1 VSTASGGSDR
11 PWRIGREG
19 SQNALELVLIE
30 RTYVLPWAQFL
41 YAEGRDDEVRLI
53 FATHDV
59 VVRGAGLQGLLTD
72 LAANRLAGLSEPVR
86 AERFASTTCRC
97 VREVVVT
104 RVGSGC

>member
-1 VSTASGGSDR
+1 MASVGSER

-30 RTYVLPWAQFL
+30 KTYVLPWAQFL

-59 VVRGAGLQGLLTD
+59 LVRGAGLEGLLTD
-72 LAANRLAGLSEPVR
+72 LAANRLVGLSEPVR
-86 AERFASTTCRC
+86 AQRFEATPGRC
-97 VREVVVT
+97 IREVVVT
-104 RVGSGC
+104 RVGAG